1 MGRGRRGGLL
11 AYRRMDHDVTEP
23 PPTTPVSLDEAI
35 RRLEEDGRA
44 YAASR
49 AADAVTSVPLT
60 EALGRVLAS
69 DLAARADHPNVDDTA
84 LDGIACRRA
93 DTEGASDAS
102 PVALD
107 LIGES
112 AAGRPYDGEI
122 GPGQAIR
129 IQTGAAVP
137 RGADAIVPVERL
149 RDAGERV
156 EVFVP
161 ASPDAIRPR
170 GQDVRTGDVG
180 LRAGRRLDVGALALA
195 AAMGH
200 ATIPVH
206 ARLRVGVLTGGD
218 EVVAPGG
225 TLGPGDV
232 FDANAPALHA
242 LVRLAGAEPVVLP
255 HASDAAGALEAA
267 VDGAGTLD
275 LLLTC
280 GGISMGRY
288 DRVRDLLETRG
299 RIVFRKVWLK
309 PGGPATFAY
318 LGSRPWLALPGNP
331 VSASVTFLA
340 LARAWLDRASG
351 ATGPLPLAQRLPARA
366 ATTLRAAGPK
376 TTLLRVLLDR
386 DGDRLAARPAGNQNS
401 GVVRTLADA
410 DALAIVP
417 PDTVLEPGDPVDVV
431 PLAAHLS

>member
-1 MGRGRRGGLL
+1 
-11 AYRRMDHDVTEP
+11 MDHDVTEP
-23 PPTTPVSLDEAI
+23 PPPAPVSLDEAI
-35 RRLEEDGRA
+35 RLLEEDGRA

-49 AADAVTSVPLT
+49 GAPVTVPLA

-69 DLAARADHPNVDDTA
+69 DLASLADHPNVDDTA

-93 DTEGASDAS
+93 DTEGASDEA
-102 PVALD
+102 PVTLR

-112 AAGRPYDGEI
+112 AAGRPFDGEV
-122 GPGQAIR
+122 GAGQAIR

-137 RGADAIVPVERL
+137 RGADAIVPVERI
-149 RDAGERV
+149 RDENERV
-156 EVFVP
+156 QVYET
-161 ASPDAIRPR
+161 ASMDAIRPR
-170 GQDVRTGDVG
+170 GQDVRAGDVG
-180 LRAGRRLDVGALALA
+180 LRAGRRLDAGALALA

-200 ATIPVH
+200 QAVSVH
-206 ARLRVGVLTGGD
+206 RKTRVGVLTGGD

-232 FDANAPALHA
+232 YDANGPALQA

-255 HASDAAGALEAA
+255 HASDAVGALEDA
-267 VDGAGTLD
+267 VDGTDALD

-318 LGSRPWLALPGNP
+318 LGDRPWLALPGNP

-351 ATGPLPLAQRLPARA
+351 ATGPLPLSQRLPAYA

-386 DGDRLAARPAGNQNS
+386 DGQRLSARPAGNQNS

-417 PDTVLEPGDPVDVV
+417 PHAVLEPGDPVDVV

>member
-1 MGRGRRGGLL
+1 
-11 AYRRMDHDVTEP
+11 MDHDVTEP
-23 PPTTPVSLDEAI
+23 PPTAPVSLDEAI
-35 RRLEEDGRA
+35 RLLEEDGRA
-44 YAASR
+44 HAASR
-49 AADAVTSVPLT
+49 GAPVSVPLS

-69 DLAARADHPNVDDTA
+69 DLASLADHPNVDDTA

-93 DTEGASDAS
+93 DTRGASDEA
-102 PVALD
+102 PATLR

-112 AAGRPYDGEI
+112 AAGRPFDGEV
-122 GPGQAIR
+122 GAGQAIR

-137 RGADAIVPVERL
+137 RGADAIVPVERI
-149 RDAGERV
+149 REEGERV
-156 EVFVP
+156 QVYET
-161 ASPDAIRPR
+161 ASADAIRPR
-170 GQDVRTGDVG
+170 GQDVRVGDVG
-180 LRAGRRLDVGALALA
+180 LRAGRRLDAGALALA

-200 ATIPVH
+200 ATVPVR
-206 ARLRVGVLTGGD
+206 AKLRVGVLTGGD
-218 EVVAPGG
+218 EVVTPGG

-232 FDANAPALHA
+232 YDANGPALQA

-255 HASDAAGALEAA
+255 HASDAAGALEEA
-267 VDGAGTLD
+267 VDGADELD

-299 RIVFRKVWLK
+299 RIVFRKVRLK

-318 LGSRPWLALPGNP
+318 LSDRPWLALPGNP

-351 ATGPLPLAQRLPARA
+351 ATGPLPLSQRLPAYA

-386 DGDRLAARPAGNQNS
+386 DGGRLAARPAGNQNS

-410 DALAIVP
+410 DALAIVAP
-417 PDTVLEPGDPVDVV
+417 EAVLEPGDPVEVV